1 MLLEYTA
8 EHFNNL
14 QLEWFVLIVVTTNRR
29 QLFYLFNFSSFFGF
43 YLHVCIFGS
52 PFRSHDSHVTGEH
65 MVELGGHFAFVSSV
79 SRAVILQETAPKLS
93 SNVKWMDVRRNT
105 THCYTPLQQIQ
116 PHQVLIQIRLI
127 RKEQGRAPTEKAV
140 E

>member
-1 MLLEYTA
+1 M
-8 EHFNNL
+8 NK
-14 QLEWFVLIVVTTNRR
+14 
-29 QLFYLFNFSSFFGF
+29 
-43 YLHVCIFGS
+43 
-52 PFRSHDSHVTGEH
+52 
-65 MVELGGHFAFVSSV
+65 AFVSSV

-116 PHQVLIQIRLI
+116 PHQVLIHASLI
-127 RKEQGRAPTEKAV
+127 RKKQGRTPTVKPV